1 MRLPYSNTNGVDTS
15 KAKIVSMGTKLQERA
30 KAIEAQKAKETDGIE
45 IKITELGD
53 EELSDVLAALGTTE
67 NFGRVGQENRSKEK
81 DGPILDTLGLQQT
94 YEALANSPSVKA
106 AAADLRRLGEHV
118 YSKGST

>member
-30 KAIEAQKAKETDGIE
+30 KALDIQKAKETDGIE

-67 NFGRVGQENRSKEK
+67 NFSRVGQENRSKEK
-81 DGPILDTLGLQQT
+81 DGPILDTLGLSKLT
-94 YEALANSPSVKA
+94 KPSPA
-106 AAADLRRLGEHV
+106 APPLRQPQPI
-118 YSKGST
+118 